1 MAIEAQLADG
11 RVLEFP
17 DGTDPAVVQSTVK
30 RVIAAGALTSPVKR
44 QEQPEDPSILREV
57 VDIPL
62 KIGQGAVSGIR
73 MIADAFG
80 ANNVVSDSLRGGEEY
95 LAALMSAQSQNDSEE
110 ISRIMADAEDKGVA
124 DQVVAGIKA
133 FATAPVDMLSSALG
147 TAAPA
152 IVASLIGAPAVIGT
166 GLVMGAGV
174 VKGAIFGTV
183 EDELIKAGVDPKDAE
198 ARADAAQE
206 YFGENADMIATGAG
220 LGILTSRFGI
230 EPALAR
236 GIASK
241 VLGKTAAKEAGEAVG
256 EEAVKGMGRQAAATA
271 TKEAVPEF
279 IQAGQEQLAGNV
291 AAQREGLDVPTM
303 RGVVGQA
310 TLEGLAGAGLGGI
323 TGALEAR
330 GAQQKPETTPVPV
343 PIPKNAPVD
352 LPESAPGVVR
362 QTLSEEERQVRI
374 RQVADDLITDVGNIA
389 DEDALAIATN
399 RVDAELA
406 AMEEQAPK
414 VTASDD
420 RVAQLTDEFV
430 TAGVDPQIAVQRAY
444 EQARTEAESDASE
457 GTADVGLNEQPTV
470 GAGVSVVGQP
480 GAALPTEGT
489 GTTQADR
496 VAAPTADAG
505 RPMGG
510 DALQPGTLD
519 KPIAETVAETERL
532 VTEELSAEEAAPQTE
547 EDTAPVVEDTAPV
560 VEDTAP
566 VVEDTAPVVEDTAP
580 VVEDT
585 APAEDNV
592 RLALQTM
599 REKRGGARPGAG
611 RPKVQ
616 LTLEQQA
623 GKEQTT
629 KDSKADMV
637 ARKRAVDTAEA
648 QLASAGDVSGLDLSD
663 PVSLRQE
670 VIKRKEQ
677 MQQAVSNLFRVYS
690 KSKGSAQG
698 KRAAKLLQDPNI
710 TPAMLAEAK
719 SELARAVEGVEDQRI
734 AVKERL
740 AGVDD
745 SDVSS
750 EIKSTAKSMAK
761 ATVNDGIAKAKNA
774 QQLLTVI
781 AKHSKFFAL
790 LAGRLRS
797 AVANVDVVVIEK
809 GDALPKELQRFADS
823 WDRATGM
830 MYSAVSGNRRIIF
843 LRGASFGKG
852 QGVNVVTAMHEV
864 LHAALDRKVKVGVR
878 AVVNGLKLDKGT
890 EEFLTGLYGLMD
902 AAKNTFEAM
911 EANGE
916 VLAELRQL
924 IGNSVRKDIDGD
936 LEIGIFTD
944 PHEFLAYGLSEDVM
958 QAFLKDLPGVEFR
971 SGFTKFIDLIRA
983 VLGLQG
989 SETNALMSLIDVAD
1003 RIISTRQTPAMQ
1015 AEYQKKGAK
1024 DGVSASTADERTQ
1037 KEIDKDVGAALR
1049 KVDQSKNTE
1058 ELAEGAKILQL
1069 LRNPRKNAKVLAR
1082 LVTGAP
1088 IRAKSIILNAY
1099 TNDSLAAAARAAGL
1113 TSIGDATQLIQDMHG
1128 MTGQMIEGAS
1138 NVIGNVYRAIKAD
1151 PELNGKLG
1159 RIIHAAT
1166 IANIDPATDK
1176 RSKELNK
1183 LWGDLG
1189 EAGQQ
1194 SYVRLR
1200 DYYAGASELYT
1211 KLLDDQVKNLKLGA
1225 EETKNLLTQLRKMY
1239 ETGGEIKPY
1248 FPLVR
1253 RGEFWIGLGS
1263 GAKRE
1268 FYMFETRAEQQAV
1281 IAAMAEERRISI
1293 DELLEDEVVSVGKG
1307 TDTMRR
1313 SSLTSNKA
1321 LRDIFDA
1328 VDNLNLDEGVSK
1340 AKDQLKDHIYQM
1352 YLASMPQQNLRRQF
1366 IHRKDVTGFS
1376 TDVIRNFNETAI
1388 NNAYQLSRIKYAG
1401 QINRKLEQSRSSV
1414 KNNEALQPYVDE
1426 LAKRVQI
1433 ETDTAMDK
1441 DTLADKLATIANR
1454 AAYIH
1459 YLSGASSALLQ
1470 PLQLVTVGFNVLGAR
1485 HGFAKTTKELMKV
1498 MKVWNEFG
1506 VIKKNAD
1513 GTNTWVMPSIRYSK
1527 SMKVNE
1533 EERRALF
1540 RILGKGVADATL
1552 NNEIVSRKDTPS
1564 SEFGSRSERI
1574 KHGALVLTTGLMH
1587 STERMAR
1594 EVMIL
1599 TSYRL
1604 ARAEGKSIDAAIDQ
1618 AVADTHEGMGNMGPS
1633 NRPPIMRNPGGK
1645 IALQFMMFPLYM
1657 ASFLIKNFKNMLPL
1671 LNKEGKREAAQMFFG
1686 TLGATWVLTGTIGM
1700 PMFSMAM
1707 GLVGWASKAL
1717 GEDDDDY
1724 PQELKDMDYQTWWRK
1739 VWLPSV
1745 LGDETAF
1752 GEKVSDIVER
1762 GPANMFTGVDLS
1774 SRLSLNDMFVR
1785 DRKETRTTKEGAI
1798 ESAMGLTG
1806 PFGQQ
1811 IMGYM
1816 DAYDAL
1822 VNGDYQKAVEKS
1834 SPALIRNLV
1843 LAKKYAEEGV
1853 KDFRGAELI
1862 AKGSYST
1869 GEMIGQ
1875 AVGFRS
1881 DKLAD
1886 MQELGFKL
1894 TKISQK
1900 IQFERSRLMNI
1911 ANAAVVEQD
1920 SDKFASVMEK
1930 VVDFNQKHPS
1940 EAIKADQIVQSV
1952 KKRAEQRATS
1962 KAGVILTKK
1971 NLAIPGFAQ
1980 ALKSIE

>member
-256 EEAVKGMGRQAAATA
+256 EEAVKDMGRQAAATA

-291 AAQREGLDVPTM
+291 AAQREGLDVPAM

-547 EDTAPVVEDTAPV
+547 EAA
-560 VEDTAP
+560 AP

-599 REKRGGARPGAG
+599 RKKRGGARPGAG

-823 WDRATGM
+823 WDRASGM
-830 MYSAVSGNRRIIF
+830 MYSAGSGNRRIIF

-878 AVVNGLKLDKGT
+878 AAVNGLKLDKGT
-890 EEFLTGLYGLMD
+890 EEFLAGLYGLMD

-1037 KEIDKDVGAALR
+1037 KEIDEDVGAALR
-1049 KVDQSKNTE
+1049 KVDQSKKVE
-1058 ELAEGAKILQL
+1058 DIAEGAKLLML
-1069 LRNPRKNAKVLAR
+1069 LRNPVKNRKVLAAI
-1082 LVTGAP
+1082 LKGAP
-1088 IRAKSIILNAY
+1088 LKVRELTLNVY
-1099 TNDSLAAAARAAGL
+1099 TNDALAEAASAAGL
-1113 TSIGDATQLIQDMHG
+1113 PSVGTATGLIQDMHG

-1151 PELNGKLG
+1151 PKLNGKLG
-1159 RIIHAAT
+1159 RIIHAVT

-1176 RSKELNK
+1176 SSKELNK
-1183 LWGDLG
+1183 LWDDLG
-1189 EAGQQ
+1189 ERGQQ
-1194 SYVRLR
+1194 AYIRLR
-1200 DYYAGASELYT
+1200 DYYAGISELYT
-1211 KLLDDQVKNLKLGA
+1211 KLLDDQVKGLNLGDA
-1225 EETKNLLTQLRKMY
+1225 ETKNLMTELRKMY

-1263 GAKRE
+1263 GKKRE

-1281 IAAMAEERRISI
+1281 LQAIAQEQRVSV
-1293 DELLEDEVVSVGKG
+1293 DELL
-1307 TDTMRR
+1307 TDRTVTTGNTKAEMRQ
-1313 SSLTSNKA
+1313 SSLTSNRA
-1321 LRDIFDA
+1321 LREMFDA
-1328 VDNLNLDEGVSK
+1328 VDGLDLSK
-1340 AKDQLKDHIYQM
+1340 GAADAKDRLKDSIYQM

-1376 TDVIRNFNETAI
+1376 TDVIRNFNETAV
-1388 NNAYQLSRIKYAG
+1388 NNAYQLARIKYSP
-1401 QINRKLEQSRSSV
+1401 QINRALSQAKANSES
-1414 KNNEALQPYVDE
+1414 NEDLTPYVDE
-1426 LAKRVQI
+1426 LAKRVQM
-1433 ETDTAMDK
+1433 ETDTLMSADSLMDNI
-1441 DTLADKLATIANR
+1441 ATVANR
-1454 AAYIH
+1454 ASYIH
-1459 YLSGASSALLQ
+1459 FLSGASSALLQ
-1470 PLQLVTVGFNVLGAR
+1470 PMQFVTAGFNVLGSRYGYANTMR
-1485 HGFAKTTKELMKV
+1485 ELMKS
-1498 MKVWNEFG
+1498 MKVWNE
-1506 VIKKNAD
+1506 ISISKKNAD
-1513 GTNTWVMPSIRYSK
+1513 GTTTWTMPTIRNSK
-1527 SMKVNE
+1527 SMRVNE

-1540 RILGKGVADATL
+1540 RILGTGVADATVQSS
-1552 NNEIVSRKDTPS
+1552 IVANKRTPTTQY
-1564 SEFGSRSERI
+1564 GSNMEQVKSA
-1574 KHGALVLTTGLMH
+1574 ALTLTTGLMH
-1587 STERMAR
+1587 ATERMSR
-1594 EVMIL
+1594 ELMIL

-1604 ARAEGKSIDAAIDQ
+1604 SRRAGKSVDEAVNQ
-1618 AVADTHEGMGNMGPS
+1618 AVSDTYEGMGNMAPN

-1645 IALQFMMFPLYM
+1645 IALQFQMFPLYM
-1657 ASFLIKNFKNMLPL
+1657 VSFLLKNFRKMLPG
-1671 LNKEGKREAAQMFFG
+1671 LNKEGKKQAAFQLFG
-1686 TLGATWVLTGTIGM
+1686 TLGATWMLAGSVGM
-1700 PMFSMAM
+1700 PLFSTTM
-1707 GLVGWASKAL
+1707 GFIGWAAREM
-1717 GEDDDDY
+1717 GDEDDEFPEDLKSMNF
-1724 PQELKDMDYQTWWRK
+1724 ELWVRK
-1739 VWLPSV
+1739 VWLPEV
-1745 LGDETAF
+1745 LGEEEVF
-1752 GEKVSDIVER
+1752 GKKLSDIIER
-1762 GPANMFTGVDLS
+1762 GPANAFTGVDLS
-1774 SRLSLNDMFVR
+1774 SRLSLNDMFLR
-1785 DRKETRTTKEGAI
+1785 EGKETRTTKEGAI
-1798 ESAMGLTG
+1798 EKLVGLTG
-1806 PFGQQ
+1806 PAGQQ
-1811 IMGYM
+1811 VLGYL
-1816 DAYDAL
+1816 DAYDAF
-1822 VNGDYQKAVEKS
+1822 VAGDYQKAVEKS

-1843 LAKKYAEEGV
+1843 LASKYAEEGA
-1853 KDFRGAELI
+1853 KDFRGGEII
-1862 AKGSYST
+1862 AKDDYTT

-1875 AVGFRS
+1875 AIGFRS
-1881 DKLAD
+1881 DNLAD

-1900 IQFERSRLMNI
+1900 IQFERAGLQNRLNTAFI
-1911 ANAAVVEQD
+1911 KGD
-1920 SDKFASVMEK
+1920 SDQFAEIIDEMVT
-1930 VVDFNQKHPS
+1930 FNRKYPS
-1940 EAIKADQIVQSV
+1940 EGFDADGIRQSLV
-1952 KKRAEQRATS
+1952 KRATQRATS